1 LEGLNAP
8 RQIVNLARKIL
19 GDCEVLMPNMGGE
32 EKGDTKTITC
42 RTGVRQ
48 GCSISPLLFVLV
60 FKILL
65 GRLKSCQEVWTIEA
79 YNNDLALILKKG
91 VGLDVVS
98 EVFEEYSRATG
109 AKLNYKKCFFLTP
122 NQKFVPL
129 GAWAEMEEDNYKG
142 GKTTY
147 LGVPLLMKIDPM
159 KDWSKV
165 LARMSTVAARIKSL
179 GLKGATKIRAINMYV
194 IPIMW
199 HLGRFKLMNKAVAK
213 RMWRMI
219 RSALGSHSG
228 APSVVLTG
236 MATPFGHSPKL

>member
-42 RTGVRQ
+42 RNGVRQ

-65 GRLKSCQEVWTIEA
+65 GRLKSCQEVWKIEA

-98 EVFEEYSRATG
+98 EVFEAYSRATG

-122 NQKFVPL
+122 NRKFVPL
-129 GAWAEMEEDNYKG
+129 GQ
-142 GKTTY
+142 
-147 LGVPLLMKIDPM
+147 
-159 KDWSKV
+159 
-165 LARMSTVAARIKSL
+165 
-179 GLKGATKIRAINMYV
+179 
-194 IPIMW
+194 
-199 HLGRFKLMNKAVAK
+199 
-213 RMWRMI
+213 
-219 RSALGSHSG
+219 
-228 APSVVLTG
+228 G
-236 MATPFGHSPKL
+236 MG